1 MSALRWWAGRTRQ
14 FIRYVTGR
22 VTTAERE
29 SLRSWLTAQQ
39 LALFD
44 SMHRADRRHGLDVVA
59 MLRREAHTDADLLLA
74 GLLHDSG
81 KGRDLHV
88 WHRVAWSLGERHGER
103 VRNAFESLPTF
114 RKAFATIATHAEV
127 SADLALAAGCSERC
141 AELIRHQAAPVDQEL
156 GVALQLAD
164 EAS

>member
-1 MSALRWWAGRTRQ
+1 VIDWWAGRIRQ
-14 FIRYVTGR
+14 FVRYVTGR
-22 VTTAERE
+22 VTPKERDA
-29 SLRSWLTAQQ
+29 LRSWVTAEQ
-39 LALFD
+39 LVLFD

-59 MLRREAHTDADLLLA
+59 MLRREGHTDPDLLLA

-81 KGRDLHV
+81 KGRSLHL
-88 WHRVAWSLGERHGER
+88 WHRVAWSLGERYGER
-103 VRNAFESLPTF
+103 LHNSFNKLPTF
-114 RKAFATIATHAEV
+114 RRAFATIGAHAQA

-141 AELIRHQAAPVDQEL
+141 AELIRHQAAPLDDDL